1 MLLLM
6 IKTVSFNDISQIQI
20 LNNNEYSVKKIETK
34 TDDGQSLEN
43 QYLSHFI
50 YLNFNYKDQFYNI
63 NTDFMKYNKIIL
75 INFLDHIINHL
86 ENHKSYHFYKY
97 RFKIY
102 KKKEEDMK
110 KLYQLLEFIET
121 L

>member
-20 LNNNEYSVKKIETK
+20 LNNNEYCVHKIETK
-34 TDDGQSLEN
+34 TDDGQSIEN
-43 QYLSHFI
+43 QYLSYLI

-63 NTDFMKYNKIIL
+63 NTDFMKDNKLIL
-75 INFLDHIINHL
+75 IQFLDNIMNHL
-86 ENHKSYHFYKY
+86 KNHSSYHFYKY
-97 RFKIY
+97 RFRIY
-102 KKKEEDMK
+102 KNKKEDMK